1 MKTRHYSI
9 LFIFLLLLISLIAV
23 AEAKHKP
30 KGAKMPKIG
39 KSHKGHKGHKS
50 GKAHKS
56 HKIKMHK
63 GHKKAHKKSHKH
75 VHHAGIQHSTP
86 QTVKPMPPPLI
97 QSSIPAALYSPPFE
111 GLETGQI
118 PNDDQVVLI
127 LDWLSKIGSTIDV
140 YLRLQGTYPDGSK
153 DQRNLV
159 KNVYPPLRVL
169 LEAQHSHDF
178 KLANKQK

>member
-1 MKTRHYSI
+1 MKSRHYSI
-9 LFIFLLLLISLIAV
+9 LFIFLLLLISLLSV
-23 AEAKHKP
+23 VEAKHKS
-30 KGAKMPKIG
+30 KGVKMPKIK
-39 KSHKGHKGHKS
+39 KSHKSHKAH
-50 GKAHKS
+50 KAHKS
-56 HKIKMHK
+56 HKAHK
-63 GHKKAHKKSHKH
+63 GHKKAQKKSHKH

-86 QTVKPMPPPLI
+86 QIVKPMPPPLI

-118 PNDDQVVLI
+118 PNDDQVALI

-169 LEAQHSHDF
+169 LEAQHSYDF
-178 KLANKQK
+178 KSTNKQ